1 MRLSH
6 YLTVILI
13 TLNVISFSLMANDDT
28 LSGTLVVVNK
38 KADTVSFIDLQSRK
52 IKYTRRTGKGPHE
65 IAVNDNA
72 TTAVITDYNGGNSLT
87 VFDIKTAKATNTIS
101 LAKHPYPHG
110 ILYLKGTNKVAVSAE
125 GSNSVVIVDIDSG
138 NIEKAINT
146 FQKGSHMVALAHFNN
161 RVYTPN
167 MHDDTVSEM
176 DINTGKLLRTIAT
189 PETPEAITI
198 NKSGTELWVGSNKD
212 GFVTVFDLT
221 TEKVIK
227 QWRGFKFPYR
237 ILLTKD
243 EKYAVVPDY
252 KNNTLTIFDA
262 VNKTQLH
269 QITFDNIGPKGVA
282 FHPND
287 RTLFLSAYSK
297 NKLLAIDIPSGK
309 TLFELPTG
317 NGPDGIGYSPIVL
330 E

>member
-1 MRLSH
+1 MKKILRAVVIPGLLS
-6 YLTVILI
+6 LI
-13 TLNVISFSLMANDDT
+13 GLSLSANDDS

-72 TTAVITDYNGGNSLT
+72 TTAVVTNYNGGNSLT
-87 VFDIKTAKATNTIS
+87 VFNIKAAKATNTIS
-101 LAKHPYPHG
+101 LVKHPYPHG

-138 NIEKAINT
+138 NIEKAIHT
-146 FQKGSHMVALAHFNN
+146 QQKGSHMVALAHANN

-198 NKSGTELWVGSNKD
+198 NKSGTELWVGSNKN
-212 GFVTVFDLT
+212 GLVTIFDLPT
-221 TEKVIK
+221 DSLIK
-227 QWRGFKFPYR
+227 QWRDFKFPYR

-243 EKYAVVPDY
+243 EKYAVIPDY

-269 QITFDNIGPKGVA
+269 QITFNNIGPKGVA

>member
-1 MRLSH
+1 MTLSH
-6 YLTVILI
+6 YLTAIVI
-13 TLNVISFSLMANDDT
+13 TLNVISFGLMANDDA

-72 TTAVITDYNGGNSLT
+72 TTAVVTNYNGGNSLT
-87 VFDIKTAKATNTIS
+87 VFEIKAAKATNTIS
-101 LAKHPYPHG
+101 LVKHPYPHG

-138 NIEKAINT
+138 NIEKAIHT
-146 FQKGSHMVALAHFNN
+146 HQKGSHMVALAHTNN

-176 DINTGKLLRTIAT
+176 DINMGQLLRTITT

-221 TEKVIK
+221 TDNVIK
-227 QWRGFKFPYR
+227 QWRGFRFPYR

-243 EKYAVVPDY
+243 EKYAVIPDY

-262 VNKTQLH
+262 ENKTQLH

-297 NKLLAIDIPSGK
+297 NKILAIDIPSGK

>member
-1 MRLSH
+1 
-6 YLTVILI
+6 
-13 TLNVISFSLMANDDT
+13 MANDDA

-52 IKYTRRTGKGPHE
+52 IKYTRSTSKGPHE

-72 TTAVITDYNGGNSLT
+72 TTAVVTNYNGGNSLT

-146 FQKGSHMVALAHFNN
+146 HQKGSHMVALSHANN

-176 DINTGKLLRTIAT
+176 DINSGKLSRTIAT

-198 NKSGTELWVGSNKD
+198 NKSGSELWVGSNKD
-212 GFVTVFDLT
+212 GLVTVFDLT
-221 TEKVIK
+221 TDNIIK
-227 QWRGFKFPYR
+227 QWQGFKFPYR

-243 EKYAVVPDY
+243 EKYAVIPDY

-262 VNKTQLH
+262 ENEIQLN
-269 QITFDNIGPKGVA
+269 QITFDSIGPKGVA

-297 NKLLAIDIPSGK
+297 NKVLAIDIPSGK